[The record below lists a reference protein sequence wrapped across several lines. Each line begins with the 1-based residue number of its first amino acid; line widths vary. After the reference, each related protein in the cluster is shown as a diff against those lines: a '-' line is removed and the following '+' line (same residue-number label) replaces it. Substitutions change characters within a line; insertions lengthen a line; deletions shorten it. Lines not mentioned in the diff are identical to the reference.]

1 MRKLGLLAS
10 AWTVVVFVGFARAQQ
25 IDIAVGGSTLFSSK
39 PTSASVAYPPPAEK
53 GGNYPFVSAEAV
65 FKNRFGFSVEG
76 AFRYRQGL
84 YNGYQRF
91 RPVLYDANA
100 VFAPRVS
107 DRMSADLMAGVGGET
122 LLFYNEFASCKFGS
136 CPTYIS
142 SDHLLGH
149 AGGGVR
155 YYFLGN
161 LFVRPEA
168 HYYYVVG
175 NKEFHS
181 SNVLR
186 LGASIGFTFG
196 GK

>member
-1 MRKLGLLAS
+1 MRKLTLLAS
-10 AWTVVVFVGFARAQQ
+10 AWTVVLCIGFARAQQ
-25 IDIAVGGSTLFSSK
+25 IDVAVGGSTLFSSK
-39 PTSASVAYPPPAEK
+39 PTSASLAYLPPAEK

-65 FKNRFGFSVEG
+65 FKNRFGVNVEG
-76 AFRYRQGL
+76 AFRYKQGL
-84 YNGYQRF
+84 YNAYQRF

-100 VFAPRVS
+100 VFAPSIS
-107 DRMSADLMAGVGGET
+107 DKMSADLMAGVGGET
-122 LLFYNEFASCKFGS
+122 LLFYNQFASCRVAT
-136 CPTYIS
+136 CPIYIS
-142 SDHLLGH
+142 SNHLLGH
-149 AGGGVR
+149 VGGGVR

-168 HYYYVVG
+168 HYYYVFR

-181 SNVLR
+181 GNVLR